1 MRERAIAYRQRRT
14 RDLPDACDNWHA
26 AMLTRDVVTVAG
38 KLVADTGQRVGPP
51 IGGRLDL
58 RQTIAVCDDDPRPV
72 R

>member
-1 MRERAIAYRQRRT
+1 
-14 RDLPDACDNWHA
+14 
-26 AMLTRDVVTVAG
+26 MLTRDAVTVAG